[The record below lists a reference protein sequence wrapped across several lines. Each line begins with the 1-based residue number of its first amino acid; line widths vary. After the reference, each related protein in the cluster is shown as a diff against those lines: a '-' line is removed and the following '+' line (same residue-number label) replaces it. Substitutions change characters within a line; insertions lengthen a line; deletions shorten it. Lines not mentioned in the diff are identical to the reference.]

1 MKILVISP
9 TQKGIGGVARHVQGL
24 TNFLKNDGHEVDV
37 ISSENTFTI
46 PIRKLKNPS
55 FMLFSFLKTKFSKKY
70 DVIHA
75 QSMISAFAM
84 KNVSGKKLLAI
95 HGIHH
100 EQVDHL
106 HGKTAG
112 NIAKDYE
119 NHAINWIDAIT
130 VSSKE
135 MLDYYSKKG
144 AKTFFLPNALD
155 LKSIPKTSDRKFYKQ
170 IVYAAR
176 LSKEKG
182 ILEVLEMAKKLPEDV
197 HLLILGSG
205 IEENKVKALSKR
217 QKNIHF
223 LGYQTKEDTLAIIR
237 GSDLLIQPSRM
248 EGGLS
253 YTLLESMA
261 CGTPIICTDVGG
273 AKDTLSHMKDAFIIT
288 PQNSEELLSAI
299 LFLMNDS
306 KKREELKKNALEE
319 IKNHDWSVIGP
330 KYVEIYE
337 KLLNENKG
345 KCY

>member
-1 MKILVISP
+1 MKILIISP
-9 TQKGIGGVARHVQGL
+9 TQEGIGGVARHVQGL
-24 TNFLKNDGHEVDV
+24 TNFLKNDGHDVDI

-55 FMLFSFLKTKFSKKY
+55 FMISSFLKTKFSKKY

-75 QSMISAFAM
+75 QNVVSAFAM

-112 NIAKDYE
+112 NAAKDYE
-119 NHAINWIDAIT
+119 DKALNWVDAIT

-135 MLDYYSKKG
+135 MLDYYSQKG
-144 AKTFFLPNALD
+144 MNTFFLPNALD
-155 LKSIPKTSDRKFYKQ
+155 LQSIPKTSNRKFEKQ

-182 ILEVLEMAKKLPEDV
+182 IIEVLEVAKKLPEDI

-205 IEENKVKALSKR
+205 VEENKVKELSER

-223 LGYQTKEDTLAIIR
+223 LGYQNRENTLSIVR

-261 CGTPIICTDVGG
+261 CGTPIVCTDAGG
-273 AKDTLSHMKDAFIIT
+273 AKDTLSHMKNAFIIKSE
-288 PQNSEELLSAI
+288 NSKELENAI
-299 LFLMNDS
+299 TQLMNDS
-306 KKREELKKNALEE
+306 KQREELKNNALIE
-319 IKNHDWSVIGP
+319 IENHDWSVVGP
-330 KYVEIYE
+330 KYVEIYK
-337 KLLNENKG
+337 KLLSS
-345 KCY
+345 

>member
-1 MKILVISP
+1 MKILIISP
-9 TQKGIGGVARHVQGL
+9 TQEGIGGVARHVQGL
-24 TNFLKNDGHEVDV
+24 TKFLKNDGHEVDV

-55 FMLFSFLKTKFSKKY
+55 FMLSSFLKTKFSKKY
-70 DVIHA
+70 DVVHA
-75 QSMISAFAM
+75 QNVVSAFAM
-84 KNVSGKKLLAI
+84 KNVLGKKLLAI

-112 NIAKDYE
+112 NVAKDYE
-119 NHAINWIDAIT
+119 DKALNWVDAIT

-135 MLDYYSKKG
+135 MLDYYSQKG
-144 AKTFFLPNALD
+144 LNTFFLPNALD
-155 LKSIPKTSDRKFYKQ
+155 IQSITKKSNRKFDKQ

-182 ILEVLEMAKKLPEDV
+182 ILEVLDVAEKLPQDI

-205 IEENKVKALSKR
+205 VEENKVKELSEL

-223 LGYQTKEDTLAIIR
+223 LGYQNRENTLSIIR

-273 AKDTLSHMKDAFIIT
+273 AKDTLSHMKNAFIIK
-288 PQNSEELLSAI
+288 P
-299 LFLMNDS
+299 
-306 KKREELKKNALEE
+306 E
-319 IKNHDWSVIGP
+319 IGRAHV
-330 KYVEIYE
+330 
-337 KLLNENKG
+337 
-345 KCY
+345 

>member
-1 MKILVISP
+1 MRILIISP

-24 TNFLKNDGHEVDV
+24 TKFLKNKGHEVDI

-55 FMLFSFLKTKFSKKY
+55 FMLSSFLKTKFSKKY
-70 DVIHA
+70 DIVHA
-75 QSMISAFAM
+75 QTMVAAFAM

-119 NHAINWIDAIT
+119 DRAINWVDAIT

-135 MLDYYSKKG
+135 MLDYYSQKRIS
-144 AKTFFLPNALD
+144 TFFLPNALD
-155 LKSIPKTSDRKFYKQ
+155 LQSIPKTSNRKFDKQ
-170 IVYAAR
+170 VVYAAR

-182 ILEVLEMAKKLPEDV
+182 ILEVLEIGKNLPQDI

-205 IEENKVKALSKR
+205 IEEEKVKELSKQ
-217 QKNIHF
+217 QKNVHF
-223 LGYQTKEDTLAIIR
+223 LGYQNRENTLDIIR

-261 CGTPIICTDVGG
+261 CGTPIICTDMGG
-273 AKDTLSHMKDAFIIT
+273 VKDTLSHMKNAFIIS
-288 PQNSEELLSAI
+288 PENSKELLSAI
-299 LFLMNDS
+299 IQLMNDS
-306 KKREELKKNALEE
+306 KKRDELKNNALEE
-319 IKNHDWSVIGP
+319 IKNHDWSLIGP
-330 KYVEIYE
+330 KYEEIYK
-337 KLLNENKG
+337 KLLSPD
-345 KCY
+345 